1 MGNFRQ
7 ELIRKVQFR
16 VSLNQQ
22 FVEQPGSKTRMLNHN
37 KNVPLRPH

>member
-22 FVEQPGSKTRMLNHN
+22 FVEQPGSKPRIDSPA
-37 KNVPLRPH
+37 VREQA